1 MGSGLMVQ
9 DLPVLEAL
17 RVDLAA
23 LRRRDVDLHEVEA
36 TLPLPW
42 LGRALGDTDAEVS
55 TEGTVTLRLMLQP
68 HGVIVIQGSLAA
80 RFSVPC
86 GRCLA
91 PAAVVADTEIVA
103 TFMPGSGAE
112 IDDVDDDGEQFDPED
127 ESPDV
132 WRYTGSVLQLDT
144 LVAEQV
150 ALAYPMS
157 ALCERGDDC
166 RGLCSNCGYELNT
179 VAADVLSCP
188 KCGNDVP
195 RTPASGPAPEGEG
208 QSRQERESDSPLAAA
223 LRKLNLD

>member
-1 MGSGLMVQ
+1 MVQ

-23 LRRRDVDLHEVEA
+23 LRRRDLDLYEVEA
-36 TLPLPW
+36 ALPLPW
-42 LGRALGDTDAEVS
+42 LASALGDTDAEVS
-55 TEGTVTLRLMLQP
+55 TEGTVKLRLMLQP
-68 HGVIVIQGSLAA
+68 HSVIVIQGSLAA

-103 TFMPGSGAE
+103 TFMPGSSSE
-112 IDDVDDDGEQFDPED
+112 IDDHDEDDEQFDPED

-132 WRYTGSVLQLDT
+132 WRYTGSVLQLDA

-179 VAADVLSCP
+179 VPANVLQCP
-188 KCGNDVP
+188 KCHSDVP
-195 RTPASGPAPEGEG
+195 RTPASGPAPEDAENP
-208 QSRQERESDSPLAAA
+208 RQEREADSPLAAA